1 MAQEITIE
9 ILRTMAQQI
18 GLQLP
23 EEELLRLLP
32 GVNRSRKQ
40 VSELRE
46 LLAQTD
52 EPAGIFVAAKTTVR

>member
-1 MAQEITIE
+1 
-9 ILRTMAQQI
+9 MAQQI

-52 EPAGIFVAAKTTVR
+52 EPAGIFVAAKVTVR

>member
-1 MAQEITIE
+1 MIREIKLDE
-9 ILRTMAQQI
+9 LRTMAEQI
-18 GLQLP
+18 GLRLP
-23 EEELLRLLP
+23 EEDLLRLLP

-52 EPAGIFVAAKTTVR
+52 EPASTFDAATAAGR

>member
-52 EPAGIFVAAKTTVR
+52 EPAGIFVAAKVTVR

>member
-52 EPAGIFVAAKTTVR
+52 EPAGIFVAAKATVR

>member
-1 MAQEITIE
+1 MIREIKLDE
-9 ILRTMAQQI
+9 LRTMAEQI
-18 GLQLP
+18 GLRLP

-52 EPAGIFVAAKTTVR
+52 EPAGTFDAATAAGR

>member
-1 MAQEITIE
+1 MIREIKLDE
-9 ILRTMAQQI
+9 LRTMAEQI
-18 GLQLP
+18 GLRLP

-32 GVNRSRKQ
+32 GVSRSRKQ

-52 EPAGIFVAAKTTVR
+52 EPAATFDAATAAGR